1 MLEKKI
7 YKFANKKL
15 YDELKDDVGK
25 VNLRSDLTTSLLL
38 KKKLIVRLF
47 FQIEK
52 I

>member
-1 MLEKKI
+1 MILKKI

-25 VNLRSDLTTSLLL
+25 LKFKNDLTTSLLL